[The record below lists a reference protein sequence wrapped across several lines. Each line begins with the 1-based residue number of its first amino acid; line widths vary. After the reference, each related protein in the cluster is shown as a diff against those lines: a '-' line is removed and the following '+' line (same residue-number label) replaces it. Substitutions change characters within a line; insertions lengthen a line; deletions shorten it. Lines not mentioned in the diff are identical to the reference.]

1 MESNK
6 KLFTVVNINGF
17 EIRPWTLEQV
27 ELLLP
32 QFSKIKLFID
42 NEKITFDNFIK
53 RAWDFST
60 MLLPEISSI
69 LSITLNEDE
78 NKIKKFEMGTII
90 EILLVILT
98 QNMAYLKNLLGPMT
112 EILKNLNQKI

>member
-53 RAWDFST
+53 RAWVSRFHCNHIPDITQSNAQ
-60 MLLPEISSI
+60 LLS
-69 LSITLNEDE
+69 
-78 NKIKKFEMGTII
+78 
-90 EILLVILT
+90 
-98 QNMAYLKNLLGPMT
+98 YLPGRGYS
-112 EILKNLNQKI
+112 